1 MASIELSEP
10 YTPRPVRYLELAEQD
25 GWRVKVYGIS
35 VHDKTPDDALVDAAI
50 DHAFDQLPTPPTA
63 DNRHGVAILIVH
75 EGNDGIWLLLD
86 WWFGQDMLKHR
97 LFSSPYDDPY
107 GFEDISDSRTMACV
121 WELSVFAFE
130 REAWVET
137 VLANEAGP
145 DLDAYLSR
153 EFNDDV

>member
-1 MASIELSEP
+1 MASIELDEP
-10 YTPRPVRYLELAEQD
+10 YSTRPVRFLELAEQD

-35 VHDKTPDDALVDAAI
+35 VHDERPDDALVDAAI
-50 DHAFDQLPTPPTA
+50 EHAFDQLPSPPTA
-63 DNRHGVAILIVH
+63 DDRHGVAILIVH

-97 LFSSPYDDPY
+97 LFSAPFDDPDS
-107 GFEDISDSRTMACV
+107 FEDISDTHTMACV
-121 WELSVFAFE
+121 WELSVFSFE

-137 VLANEAGP
+137 VLANEDGP